1 MLVDWYDL
9 FAAVALVLVL
19 EGVFPFLNPAGMRRK
34 LEMISQM
41 NDGQLR
47 TIGLVSMAI
56 GLVILFLVR
65 S

>member
-1 MLVDWYDL
+1 MLNWYDL
-9 FAAVALVLVL
+9 FAALALVLVL

-34 LEMISQM
+34 LEMIAQL

-47 TIGLVSMAI
+47 TIGMASMVI
-56 GLVILFLVR
+56 GLLILFPVR